1 MVMVALSTT
10 QNAYADPDIFN
21 FLKKVDDSIKPTK
34 EYSISPKD
42 FDMFG
47 GDVQFQSRKLMG
59 SGLTQAYHD
68 EMMGE
73 VAREAKQRLD
83 EKLRA
88 RWKPDHKRNGNR
100 PEMGILK
107 RVDLGLKNTG
117 LNKLCCA
124 TNSGLQGLRNLEK

>member
-1 MVMVALSTT
+1 MSGMLPGVECARRRRLHQSNRVLLDSPSSPSAYFSSTRKSFFCLYT
-10 QNAYADPDIFN
+10 SNN
-21 FLKKVDDSIKPTK
+21 S
-34 EYSISPKD
+34 SP
-42 FDMFG
+42 
-47 GDVQFQSRKLMG
+47 SMG

-88 RWKPDHKRNGNR
+88 RWKPDHKRNGKR
-100 PEMGILK
+100 PEMGILQ

-124 TNSGLQGLRNLEK
+124 RNSGFEGLGNLEK

>member
-1 MVMVALSTT
+1 MSGMLPGVECARRRRLHQSNRVLLDSPSSPSAYFSSTRKSFFCLYT
-10 QNAYADPDIFN
+10 SNN
-21 FLKKVDDSIKPTK
+21 S
-34 EYSISPKD
+34 SPS
-42 FDMFG
+42 M
-47 GDVQFQSRKLMG
+47 QG

-88 RWKPDHKRNGNR
+88 RWKPDHKRNGKR
-100 PEMGILK
+100 PEMGILQ

-124 TNSGLQGLRNLEK
+124 RNSGFEGLGNLEK